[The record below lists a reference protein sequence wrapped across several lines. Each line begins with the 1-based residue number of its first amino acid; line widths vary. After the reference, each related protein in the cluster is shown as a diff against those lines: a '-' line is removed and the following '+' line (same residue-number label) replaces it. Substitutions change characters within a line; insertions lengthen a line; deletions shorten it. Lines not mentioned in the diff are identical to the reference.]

1 MNILDKIII
10 HKRKEVSRRK
20 LLFSVKSLEE
30 ISDFE
35 RNTFSLTD
43 SLTKKRPGIIAE
55 FKRKSPSAG
64 SLNYLTDVKE
74 VIKGYVES
82 GAAALSVLTD
92 HEFFGGSLADLEAAR
107 NQCTHPILRKDFIID
122 EYQIIESKAAGADA
136 ILLIAEILTQDQ
148 ILTFSRF
155 ARSLSM
161 EVILEIHQESQLVK
175 LSDQVTIVGVN
186 NRNLK
191 NLQVDVNSS
200 FKLAGIV
207 PDHLPRISESGIS
220 SPEIIRKLMDSG
232 YQGFLIG
239 EYFMKHHKPQDA
251 CKKFIKKVMEGY

>member
-10 HKRKEVSRRK
+10 HKRKEVTQRK
-20 LLFSVKSLEE
+20 MLFSVKSLEE

-35 RNTFSLTD
+35 RNAFSLTD
-43 SLTKKRPGIIAE
+43 SLTKERPGIIAE

-64 SLNYLTDVKE
+64 SLNDLTDIKE

-92 HEFFGGSLADLEAAR
+92 HEFFGGSLADLETAR
-107 NQCTHPILRKDFIID
+107 NQCTRPILRKDFIID

-148 ILTFSRF
+148 IRTFSGL

-161 EVILEIHQESQLVK
+161 EVILEIHQAEQLVK
-175 LSDQVTIVGVN
+175 LSDHVTIVGVN

-191 NLQVDVNSS
+191 NLQIDVNSS
-200 FKLAGIV
+200 FKLAGII
-207 PDHLPRISESGIS
+207 PDHFLRISESGIS

-239 EYFMKHHKPQDA
+239 EYFMKHDQPKEA
-251 CKKFIKKVMEGY
+251 CKMLIEKVLVDY

>member
-1 MNILDKIII
+1 MNSLDKIII
-10 HKRKEVSRRK
+10 HKSKEVSRTK
-20 LLFSVKSLEE
+20 MLFSTKSLEKT
-30 ISDFE
+30 SNFE
-35 RNTFSLTD
+35 RNTYSLAD
-43 SLTKKRPGIIAE
+43 HLILKSPGIIAE
-55 FKRKSPSAG
+55 FKRRSPSAG
-64 SLNYLTDVKE
+64 NLNDRADVTE
-74 VIKGYVES
+74 VAKGYIES

-92 HEFFGGSLADLEAAR
+92 HQFFGGSLADLKTAR

-136 ILLIAEILTQDQ
+136 ILLIAEMLTQYQ
-148 ILTFSRF
+148 IRTFSIL

-161 EVILEIHQESQLVK
+161 EVILEIHQEEQLVK
-175 LSDQVTIVGVN
+175 LSDYVTIVGVN

-191 NLQVDVNSS
+191 NLQVNVNSS
-200 FKLAGIV
+200 FKLAGII
-207 PDHLPRISESGIS
+207 PGHLPRISESGIS

-251 CKKFIKKVMEGY
+251 CKKLIEKVIML